1 MWRIPGSTTSVLTL
15 VTLAVAPA
23 PRLAEASEVD
33 REIHVPAGWEGA
45 YEFGYAPVI
54 RVGDQVVVS
63 GIPASGDGTY
73 EEKIRG
79 MYRRA
84 VELLEA
90 AGATIEDVV
99 ELTTFHSEP
108 EDSTAFGEEF
118 QRYMPIHKEFFGD
131 HRPAWTAVGT
141 PALLSSTAP
150 VEMRVIA
157 VIGSGKASRVV
168 YENPPE
174 ATPEGEAA
182 DESPEGQKQSSQAA
196 TGGCPES
203 ID

>member
-1 MWRIPGSTTSVLTL
+1 MPRTAAILAAIFAIISL
-15 VTLAVAPA
+15 VTASPA
-23 PRLAEASEVD
+23 RPAQAAGVE
-33 REIHVPAGWEGA
+33 REILVPAGWEGA
-45 YEFGYAPVI
+45 YDFGYAPVI
-54 RVGDQVVVS
+54 RVGNRVIVS

-84 VELLEA
+84 VELLTA
-90 AGATIEDVV
+90 AGATIDDVV

-108 EDSTAFGEEF
+108 EDSAAFGAEF
-118 QRYMPIHKEFFGD
+118 ERYMSIHKEFFGE

-141 PALLSSTAP
+141 TALLSSTAP

-168 YENPPE
+168 YEDPP
-174 ATPEGEAA
+174 
-182 DESPEGQKQSSQAA
+182 AA
-196 TGGCPES
+196 TTPPTTPTATRCWR
-203 ID
+203 